1 MFFYNMLGRLKTKL
15 STQFRADKIML
26 NPTLFSLLYM
36 IILLTLKYRDFRSDY
51 LIVPAC
57 IRPAEIICQDEHNM
71 RLLAVDSCQLPAAPG
86 EAAVNCLLTAN
97 RCQLQA
103 ALNYSKD
110 LRFNVL
116 GCCGFRLYF
125 LLPC

>member
-1 MFFYNMLGRLKTKL
+1 LKTKL

-51 LIVPAC
+51 LIVPAS

-86 EAAVNCLLTAN
+86 AAVNCLLTAN

-110 LRFNVL
+110 LRFDVF
-116 GCCGFRLYF
+116 GCRRFFGTTFNS
-125 LLPC
+125 PAS

>member
-1 MFFYNMLGRLKTKL
+1 MT
-15 STQFRADKIML
+15 A
-26 NPTLFSLLYM
+26 
-36 IILLTLKYRDFRSDY
+36 Y
-51 LIVPAC
+51 LIVPAN

-86 EAAVNCLLTAN
+86 GAAVNCLLTAN
-97 RCQLQA
+97 RRQLQA

-110 LRFNVL
+110 LIFNVF
-116 GCCGFRLYF
+116 GCREFRLHF